1 MVVIRA
7 RSSREVQQL
16 RGMDLGIA
24 KVRPDPSQP
33 SNDRSLSGGHIV
45 EAVVTPG
52 QLSRLEAMGFDVS
65 EVPR

>member
-33 SNDRSLSGGHIV
+33 LSDRSLSGGYIV

-65 EVPR
+65 EIPR

>member
-24 KVRPDPSQP
+24 KVRSDASQ
-33 SNDRSLSGGHIV
+33 SLSDRSLSGGYIV
-45 EAVVTPG
+45 EVVVTPG
-52 QLSRLEAMGFDVS
+52 QLSRLEALGFDES